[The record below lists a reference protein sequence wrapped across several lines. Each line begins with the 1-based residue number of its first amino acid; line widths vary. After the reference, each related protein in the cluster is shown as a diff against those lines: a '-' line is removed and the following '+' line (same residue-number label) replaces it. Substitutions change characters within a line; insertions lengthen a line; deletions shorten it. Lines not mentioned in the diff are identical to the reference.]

1 MWIFDSAD
9 GAPRIFKTREGH
21 SGIPVRIRY
30 YGGMTSASMRDN
42 AEASSCEIISAGTDG
57 TVRLFNTA
65 VESQNREM
73 SQKVILKKFSYLK
86 RNARLPL
93 TIGFDFSETRQR
105 DWANMATIHENH
117 SNVYLWRYKKRSV
130 TNLVL
135 KQPSWNTNEMSH
147 KIDVKTHSTAVALS
161 SCGNFCIVGSKGAE
175 PFFTTTF
182 NRSYRHCIITRLSIT
197 CLLYA

>member
-9 GAPRIFKTREGH
+9 GSPRLLKSREGH

-30 YGGMTSASMRDN
+30 YGGMTNASMRDN

-65 VESQNREM
+65 VESQNKEM
-73 SQKVILKKFSYLK
+73 SQKVILKKLSHFK

-93 TIGFDFSETRQR
+93 TLGFDFSETRQR

-117 SNVYLWRYKKRSV
+117 SNTYLWIYKKRTV
-130 TNLVL
+130 TDLVL
-135 KQPSWNTNEMSH
+135 KQPSWNSNEMSH
-147 KIDVKTHSTAVALS
+147 KGDFNTHSTAVALS
-161 SCGNFCIVGSKGAE
+161 SCGNFCIVGSRGK
-175 PFFTTTF
+175 
-182 NRSYRHCIITRLSIT
+182 SDYQSDILSTIPT
-197 CLLYA
+197 LLLL